1 MFKTTYDD
9 KKYSAILDLKCHL
22 FFMLKRSCS
31 VYWKK
36 GEFYIMVEVRQV
48 ATTSTKRVCR
58 NCMNV
63 FIIVIVEN
71 NFYLGSDIL
80 SITF

>member
-1 MFKTTYDD
+1 MSFIFHVKE
-9 KKYSAILDLKCHL
+9 IVQCVLE
-22 FFMLKRSCS
+22 
-31 VYWKK
+31 K